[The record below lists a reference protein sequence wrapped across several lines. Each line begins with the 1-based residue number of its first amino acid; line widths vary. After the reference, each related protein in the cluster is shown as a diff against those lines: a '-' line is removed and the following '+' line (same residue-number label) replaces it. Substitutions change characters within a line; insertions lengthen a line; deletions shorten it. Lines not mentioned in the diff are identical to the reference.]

1 MKLTHADR
9 ALIHGLGVL
18 SRPPLIADPRE
29 HKMLTEIVESC
40 ADRATAAGAMVPLIA
55 AAAMAHPNDRLHR
68 AIAHHIAAAMNEFD
82 RWALGAHW
90 DALRGRSG
98 A

>member
-1 MKLTHADR
+1 MKLTHFDR

-18 SRPPLIADPRE
+18 SRPSLIPDPRE
-29 HKMLTEIVESC
+29 HRMLAEIAATC
-40 ADRATAAGAMVPLIA
+40 AKRATPEGAMRPLIA
-55 AAAMAHPNDRLHR
+55 AADLVHPDDRQHR

-90 DALRGRSG
+90 DAARGQ